1 MRTPVLPHLCAVDWR
16 SEEFNSNVFCH
27 EFEITERTMIPT
39 GFSDSLT
46 PQELRFQRDDV
57 ATS

>member
-1 MRTPVLPHLCAVDWR
+1 MRTPVLPHPCAVDWR
-16 SEEFNSNVFCH
+16 SEEFNSNVFCY
-27 EFEITERTMIPT
+27 EFEITERTMTPAV
-39 GFSDSLT
+39 FSDILT